1 MFDALK
7 PLLDSG
13 IVNEETKTE
22 IQEAWESKL
31 NETRD
36 EIRSELRENFQ
47 DAMSMI
53 KTQWLRL

>member
-36 EIRSELRENFQ
+36 
-47 DAMSMI
+47 
-53 KTQWLRL
+53 